1 MFESSLIP
9 AKTILTTKGDGDAVE
24 ISGTAARVFL
34 VTLKITEI
42 VEQEA
47 FELSVYGS
55 SDGQTW
61 TAKPIL
67 TFPQQFYT
75 SETPMLL
82 DLSGHADLKFVR
94 PHWEVNR
101 WGRGPETPRFE
112 VQASLREVPAE
123 MLQAGKK

>member
-9 AKTILTTKGDGDAVE
+9 AKTTITTKGDGDAVDV
-24 ISGTAARVFL
+24 SGTAARVFL

-47 FELSVYGS
+47 LELSVHGS
-55 SDGQTW
+55 SDGQSW

-82 DLSGHADLKFVR
+82 DLSGHADIKFVR
-94 PHWEVNR
+94 AHWEVNR

-112 VQASLREVPAE
+112 VEASLREVPVE
-123 MLQAGKK
+123 MLQAKRK